1 MYLLLNFFVSI
12 EQKLQYYDEQMQHGQ
27 VLKMEIISFSN
38 LKIFKFNK
46 KISSEHCYIWI
57 YNANFFSLRTWQ
69 DAINVGTL
77 SKIRCLQKN
86 KNFHVVYICPL
97 NV

>member
-1 MYLLLNFFVSI
+1 MYLLLNFFVII

-46 KISSEHCYIWI
+46 KILQNTVTSGYIMPT
-57 YNANFFSLRTWQ
+57 FF
-69 DAINVGTL
+69 
-77 SKIRCLQKN
+77 
-86 KNFHVVYICPL
+86 H
-97 NV
+97 